1 LLAHNIKAILTLVP
15 EARSMTKQASLEED
29 FPYDSKDSVCA
40 SYLRVHYLTKVAEKQ
55 VDPAVAAKITKAA
68 ELHNVKKTLDQFLD
82 RFNTFEKKA
91 AEAEVKYGLTLKDI
105 EAGFEGDLGG
115 FGFLGIEKAASTAK
129 SIYEKYGTEVK
140 SPEVLR
146 YAGRAYLNKEAA
158 VMSLANRFHAT
169 QEPAFVKVARIIVDS
184 ISESDFDAISQLCD
198 TVTQLDKKAGL
209 DVIGFNFYREA
220 LITKKA
226 AYASAMKLKLAGQ
239 EVPWEK
245 IQKFGKDRIAS
256 TLGKDIADGM
266 TGDPANDKAVLESLP
281 MDLQKMLVS
290 LTKGI

>member
-1 LLAHNIKAILTLVP
+1 
-15 EARSMTKQASLEED
+15 MTKQASLEED